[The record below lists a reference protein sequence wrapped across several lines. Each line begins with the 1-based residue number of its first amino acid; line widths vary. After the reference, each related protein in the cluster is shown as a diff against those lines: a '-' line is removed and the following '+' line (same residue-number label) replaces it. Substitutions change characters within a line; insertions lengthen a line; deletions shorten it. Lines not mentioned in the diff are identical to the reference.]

1 MFAWWNLS
9 LKAEGPG
16 SSPGVVPWLHTLPN
30 LQEPPHIAYATHI
43 NVKNAT
49 AIQAC
54 TRNSRRR
61 ESATQQIASQH
72 MNATHTDVKN
82 ASLQCKLKGDMQS
95 ATHITVR
102 THRCQPRDWLAISS
116 MRTRTQATRGPLP
129 RHGSPRAQAERGN
142 TQRVT
147 SPRARAA
154 RRKA

>member
-61 ESATQQIASQH
+61 ESATRQSASQH
-72 MNATHTDVKN
+72 TQLTAVKN
-82 ASLQCKLKGDMQS
+82 TSQQCKLKGDMQS
-95 ATHITVR
+95 ATHITVT
-102 THRCQPRDWLAISS
+102 THRCQPRYWSAISS
-116 MRTRTQATRGPLP
+116 MRTSTQAKRGPLP

-147 SPRARAA
+147 SPRAWAA
-154 RRKA
+154 RSKA